1 MRVYGMQV
9 NHIARP
15 LGFDLTPLR
24 FSYKVACEGGKRQQ
38 SARVRVYGPDES
50 VVYDSG
56 TRQDIDSLCFAPD
69 IPLSPRTR
77 YTWDVAVTADTGET
91 ALSPRAWFETA
102 KQQEPWLGQWIAAP
116 REIANARLVK
126 RFTLPGRVVS
136 ARLYICGLGLYE
148 AFINGQKAGDE
159 YLAPGCNKYDSWL
172 QYQTYDVTDLLAED
186 NEIAVLLGDGW
197 YKGRFGFQG
206 QKEIFGN
213 TQALICELHAALDNG
228 AEIIIPSD
236 DTWRCGESPVLF
248 SNIYDGETWDAS
260 KPLAAELPARLL
272 PDMDTGLLRPR
283 MSPPVRAMLTLRPA
297 AVLHTPAGETVLDMG
312 QEITGFVT
320 FRAAAE
326 RGHTYTLRYGEIL
339 QDGCFY
345 TDNLRT
351 ARQTFTYI
359 CDGQEA
365 WARPHFTFFGFRY
378 IKLEGFGEEIDLHD
392 FVGCVLYSDME
403 QTAFIRTASDK
414 VNRLCENALWGQR
427 GNFVDVPT
435 DCPQR
440 DERMGW
446 TGDAQVFC
454 ATACYQMSS
463 AAFYAK
469 FMRDMAFE
477 QRERGGGVPHVVPSF
492 GMQGSPACA
501 WADAGSIIPWTVYQ
515 FFGDTALLRE
525 QYDNMKLWVEWIH
538 RVDHE
543 TGDHRLWQAGFHFAD
558 WLALDAAFPASCT
571 GGTDPDFIASAFYLY
586 STRLTRKAAAI
597 LGYAPDA
604 ARYAALEQE
613 ILAAIRQTYRAPKGG
628 LTVNTQTAHIL
639 SLFLGLMPES
649 DTPILKAALDRLFE
663 NARNELRTGFVGTAY
678 LCSVLTQAGFNHLAY
693 TLFLNENYPGWL
705 YEVNMGATTV
715 WERWN
720 SVMPDGHMS
729 STGMNSLNHY
739 AYGAVMEWVCRD
751 AAGLAPVED
760 APGFRKALMHP
771 HPDTRLGEIDFSYES
786 AIGRYRTHWKT
797 VDETTFDWE
806 LEVPFGAQAEAV
818 LPLGTVTGSDA
829 DWQEQADGCLHAVLE
844 SGSYAFHCVCA
855 APYSGRLL
863 LDVPFEQ
870 LLKHDDL
877 REEILTIAP
886 ELTELKAV
894 KNIQKMSLRQLRSFP
909 FSPLA
914 PWKLK
919 RLEQALNARA
929 FG

>member
-1 MRVYGMQV
+1 MTLW
-9 NHIARP
+9 A
-15 LGFDLTPLR
+15 
-24 FSYKVACEGGKRQQ
+24 AC
-38 SARVRVYGPDES
+38 
-50 VVYDSG
+50 
-56 TRQDIDSLCFAPD
+56 I
-69 IPLSPRTR
+69 
-77 YTWDVAVTADTGET
+77 
-91 ALSPRAWFETA
+91 
-102 KQQEPWLGQWIAAP
+102 
-116 REIANARLVK
+116 
-126 RFTLPGRVVS
+126 
-136 ARLYICGLGLYE
+136 
-148 AFINGQKAGDE
+148 
-159 YLAPGCNKYDSWL
+159 
-172 QYQTYDVTDLLAED
+172 
-186 NEIAVLLGDGW
+186 
-197 YKGRFGFQG
+197 
-206 QKEIFGN
+206 
-213 TQALICELHAALDNG
+213 
-228 AEIIIPSD
+228 
-236 DTWRCGESPVLF
+236 
-248 SNIYDGETWDAS
+248 
-260 KPLAAELPARLL
+260 
-272 PDMDTGLLRPR
+272 
-283 MSPPVRAMLTLRPA
+283 
-297 AVLHTPAGETVLDMG
+297 
-312 QEITGFVT
+312 
-320 FRAAAE
+320 
-326 RGHTYTLRYGEIL
+326 
-339 QDGCFY
+339 
-345 TDNLRT
+345 
-351 ARQTFTYI
+351 
-359 CDGQEA
+359 
-365 WARPHFTFFGFRY
+365 
-378 IKLEGFGEEIDLHD
+378 
-392 FVGCVLYSDME
+392 YSDM
-403 QTAFIRTASDK
+403 RVRRPSSDTASDEGEPPDAK
-414 VNRLCENALWGQR
+414 TPCGGSAATLWM
-427 GNFVDVPT
+427 
-435 DCPQR
+435 CPPI
-440 DERMGW
+440 
-446 TGDAQVFC
+446 APS
-454 ATACYQMSS
+454 ATSAWAGRATRRCSAPPPATRCSS

-786 AIGRYRTHWKT
+786 AMGRYRTHWKT

-894 KNIQKMSLRQLRSFP
+894 KDIQKMSLRQLRSFP

>member
-1 MRVYGMQV
+1 M
-9 NHIARP
+9 
-15 LGFDLTPLR
+15 
-24 FSYKVACEGGKRQQ
+24 
-38 SARVRVYGPDES
+38 
-50 VVYDSG
+50 
-56 TRQDIDSLCFAPD
+56 
-69 IPLSPRTR
+69 
-77 YTWDVAVTADTGET
+77 
-91 ALSPRAWFETA
+91 
-102 KQQEPWLGQWIAAP
+102 
-116 REIANARLVK
+116 
-126 RFTLPGRVVS
+126 
-136 ARLYICGLGLYE
+136 
-148 AFINGQKAGDE
+148 
-159 YLAPGCNKYDSWL
+159 
-172 QYQTYDVTDLLAED
+172 
-186 NEIAVLLGDGW
+186 
-197 YKGRFGFQG
+197 
-206 QKEIFGN
+206 
-213 TQALICELHAALDNG
+213 
-228 AEIIIPSD
+228 
-236 DTWRCGESPVLF
+236 
-248 SNIYDGETWDAS
+248 
-260 KPLAAELPARLL
+260 
-272 PDMDTGLLRPR
+272 
-283 MSPPVRAMLTLRPA
+283 
-297 AVLHTPAGETVLDMG
+297 LHTPAGETVLDMG

-320 FRAAAE
+320 FRTAAE

-351 ARQTFTYI
+351 AKQTFTYI

-760 APGFRKALMHP
+760 AGLPQGADASASRYAPG
-771 HPDTRLGEIDFSYES
+771 
-786 AIGRYRTHWKT
+786 
-797 VDETTFDWE
+797 
-806 LEVPFGAQAEAV
+806 
-818 LPLGTVTGSDA
+818 
-829 DWQEQADGCLHAVLE
+829 
-844 SGSYAFHCVCA
+844 
-855 APYSGRLL
+855 
-863 LDVPFEQ
+863 
-870 LLKHDDL
+870 
-877 REEILTIAP
+877 
-886 ELTELKAV
+886 
-894 KNIQKMSLRQLRSFP
+894 
-909 FSPLA
+909 
-914 PWKLK
+914 
-919 RLEQALNARA
+919 
-929 FG
+929 

>member
-1 MRVYGMQV
+1 M
-9 NHIARP
+9 
-15 LGFDLTPLR
+15 
-24 FSYKVACEGGKRQQ
+24 
-38 SARVRVYGPDES
+38 
-50 VVYDSG
+50 
-56 TRQDIDSLCFAPD
+56 
-69 IPLSPRTR
+69 
-77 YTWDVAVTADTGET
+77 
-91 ALSPRAWFETA
+91 
-102 KQQEPWLGQWIAAP
+102 
-116 REIANARLVK
+116 
-126 RFTLPGRVVS
+126 
-136 ARLYICGLGLYE
+136 
-148 AFINGQKAGDE
+148 
-159 YLAPGCNKYDSWL
+159 
-172 QYQTYDVTDLLAED
+172 TDLLAED

-206 QKEIFGN
+206 QKEIFGD

-228 AEIIIPSD
+228 VEIIIPSD

-260 KPLAAELPARLL
+260 KPLSAALPARLL

-378 IKLEGFGEEIDLHD
+378 IQLEGFGEEIDLHD

-693 TLFLNENYPGWL
+693 TLFLNESYPGWL

-751 AAGLAPVED
+751 AAGLAPMED

-786 AIGRYRTHWKT
+786 AMGRYRTHWKT

-894 KNIQKMSLRQLRSFP
+894 KDIQKMSLRQLRSFP

>member
-1 MRVYGMQV
+1 MIPEVPPLLHERLEAQYGAELAREIEAGYVRKRTTFRV
-9 NHIARP
+9 NP
-15 LGFDLTPLR
+15 LKGDR
-24 FSYKVACEGGKRQQ
+24 E
-38 SARVRVYGPDES
+38 
-50 VVYDSG
+50 
-56 TRQDIDSLCFAPD
+56 
-69 IPLSPRTR
+69 
-77 YTWDVAVTADTGET
+77 AV
-91 ALSPRAWFETA
+91 L
-102 KQQEPWLGQWIAAP
+102 
-116 REIANARLVK
+116 REIADAGIA
-126 RFTLPGRVVS
+126 TEPI
-136 ARLYICGLGLYE
+136 AWYDD
-148 AFINGQKAGDE
+148 AF
-159 YLAPGCNKYDSWL
+159 
-172 QYQTYDVTDLLAED
+172 
-186 NEIAVLLGDGW
+186 
-197 YKGRFGFQG
+197 
-206 QKEIFGN
+206 
-213 TQALICELHAALDNG
+213 
-228 AEIIIPSD
+228 
-236 DTWRCGESPVLF
+236 
-248 SNIYDGETWDAS
+248 
-260 KPLAAELPARLL
+260 LL
-272 PDMDTGLLRPR
+272 PDGNEEQLRALPCYDAGAIYLQ
-283 MSPPVRAMLTLRPA
+283 SLSSMLPA
-297 AVLHTPAGETVLDMG
+297 LVLAPKAGETVLDMG

-351 ARQTFTYI
+351 AKQTFTYI

-543 TGDHRLWQAGFHFAD
+543 TGDHRLWTSGFHFAD

-786 AIGRYRTHWKT
+786 AMGRYRTHWKT

-829 DWQEQADGCLHAVLE
+829 DWQEQADGCLHTVLE

-894 KNIQKMSLRQLRSFP
+894 KDIQKMSLRQLRSFP

>member
-1 MRVYGMQV
+1 
-9 NHIARP
+9 
-15 LGFDLTPLR
+15 
-24 FSYKVACEGGKRQQ
+24 
-38 SARVRVYGPDES
+38 
-50 VVYDSG
+50 
-56 TRQDIDSLCFAPD
+56 
-69 IPLSPRTR
+69 
-77 YTWDVAVTADTGET
+77 
-91 ALSPRAWFETA
+91 
-102 KQQEPWLGQWIAAP
+102 
-116 REIANARLVK
+116 
-126 RFTLPGRVVS
+126 
-136 ARLYICGLGLYE
+136 
-148 AFINGQKAGDE
+148 
-159 YLAPGCNKYDSWL
+159 
-172 QYQTYDVTDLLAED
+172 
-186 NEIAVLLGDGW
+186 
-197 YKGRFGFQG
+197 
-206 QKEIFGN
+206 
-213 TQALICELHAALDNG
+213 
-228 AEIIIPSD
+228 
-236 DTWRCGESPVLF
+236 
-248 SNIYDGETWDAS
+248 
-260 KPLAAELPARLL
+260 
-272 PDMDTGLLRPR
+272 
-283 MSPPVRAMLTLRPA
+283 MSPSAQPPSA
-297 AVLHTPAGETVLDMG
+297 AIP
-312 QEITGFVT
+312 
-320 FRAAAE
+320 
-326 RGHTYTLRYGEIL
+326 LRYGEIL

-378 IKLEGFGEEIDLHD
+378 IQLEGFGEEIDLHD

-786 AIGRYRTHWKT
+786 AMGRYRTHWKT

-829 DWQEQADGCLHAVLE
+829 GWQEQADGCLHAVLE

-886 ELTELKAV
+886 ELTELKAI
-894 KNIQKMSLRQLRSFP
+894 KDIQKMSLRQLRSFP

>member
-1 MRVYGMQV
+1 M
-9 NHIARP
+9 
-15 LGFDLTPLR
+15 
-24 FSYKVACEGGKRQQ
+24 
-38 SARVRVYGPDES
+38 
-50 VVYDSG
+50 
-56 TRQDIDSLCFAPD
+56 
-69 IPLSPRTR
+69 
-77 YTWDVAVTADTGET
+77 
-91 ALSPRAWFETA
+91 
-102 KQQEPWLGQWIAAP
+102 
-116 REIANARLVK
+116 
-126 RFTLPGRVVS
+126 
-136 ARLYICGLGLYE
+136 
-148 AFINGQKAGDE
+148 
-159 YLAPGCNKYDSWL
+159 
-172 QYQTYDVTDLLAED
+172 
-186 NEIAVLLGDGW
+186 
-197 YKGRFGFQG
+197 
-206 QKEIFGN
+206 
-213 TQALICELHAALDNG
+213 
-228 AEIIIPSD
+228 
-236 DTWRCGESPVLF
+236 
-248 SNIYDGETWDAS
+248 
-260 KPLAAELPARLL
+260 
-272 PDMDTGLLRPR
+272 
-283 MSPPVRAMLTLRPA
+283 
-297 AVLHTPAGETVLDMG
+297 LHTPAGETVLDMG

-320 FRAAAE
+320 FRTVAE

-492 GMQGSPACA
+492 DMQGSPACA

-558 WLALDAAFPASCT
+558 WLAMDAAFPASCT

-597 LGYAPDA
+597 LGYASDA

-786 AIGRYRTHWKT
+786 AMGRYRTHWKT

-829 DWQEQADGCLHAVLE
+829 GWQEQADGCLHAVLE

-894 KNIQKMSLRQLRSFP
+894 KDIQKMSLRQLRSFP

>member
-1 MRVYGMQV
+1 
-9 NHIARP
+9 
-15 LGFDLTPLR
+15 
-24 FSYKVACEGGKRQQ
+24 
-38 SARVRVYGPDES
+38 
-50 VVYDSG
+50 
-56 TRQDIDSLCFAPD
+56 
-69 IPLSPRTR
+69 
-77 YTWDVAVTADTGET
+77 
-91 ALSPRAWFETA
+91 
-102 KQQEPWLGQWIAAP
+102 
-116 REIANARLVK
+116 
-126 RFTLPGRVVS
+126 
-136 ARLYICGLGLYE
+136 
-148 AFINGQKAGDE
+148 
-159 YLAPGCNKYDSWL
+159 
-172 QYQTYDVTDLLAED
+172 
-186 NEIAVLLGDGW
+186 
-197 YKGRFGFQG
+197 
-206 QKEIFGN
+206 
-213 TQALICELHAALDNG
+213 
-228 AEIIIPSD
+228 
-236 DTWRCGESPVLF
+236 
-248 SNIYDGETWDAS
+248 
-260 KPLAAELPARLL
+260 
-272 PDMDTGLLRPR
+272 

-378 IKLEGFGEEIDLHD
+378 IQLEGFGEEIDLHD

-403 QTAFIRTASDK
+403 QTALIRTASDK

-786 AIGRYRTHWKT
+786 AMGRYRTHWKT

-829 DWQEQADGCLHAVLE
+829 GWQEQADGCLHAVLE

-886 ELTELKAV
+886 ELTELKAI
-894 KNIQKMSLRQLRSFP
+894 KDIQKMSLRQLRSFP

>member
-1 MRVYGMQV
+1 
-9 NHIARP
+9 
-15 LGFDLTPLR
+15 
-24 FSYKVACEGGKRQQ
+24 
-38 SARVRVYGPDES
+38 
-50 VVYDSG
+50 
-56 TRQDIDSLCFAPD
+56 
-69 IPLSPRTR
+69 
-77 YTWDVAVTADTGET
+77 
-91 ALSPRAWFETA
+91 
-102 KQQEPWLGQWIAAP
+102 
-116 REIANARLVK
+116 
-126 RFTLPGRVVS
+126 
-136 ARLYICGLGLYE
+136 
-148 AFINGQKAGDE
+148 
-159 YLAPGCNKYDSWL
+159 
-172 QYQTYDVTDLLAED
+172 
-186 NEIAVLLGDGW
+186 
-197 YKGRFGFQG
+197 
-206 QKEIFGN
+206 
-213 TQALICELHAALDNG
+213 
-228 AEIIIPSD
+228 
-236 DTWRCGESPVLF
+236 
-248 SNIYDGETWDAS
+248 
-260 KPLAAELPARLL
+260 
-272 PDMDTGLLRPR
+272 
-283 MSPPVRAMLTLRPA
+283 
-297 AVLHTPAGETVLDMG
+297 
-312 QEITGFVT
+312 
-320 FRAAAE
+320 
-326 RGHTYTLRYGEIL
+326 
-339 QDGCFY
+339 
-345 TDNLRT
+345 
-351 ARQTFTYI
+351 
-359 CDGQEA
+359 
-365 WARPHFTFFGFRY
+365 
-378 IKLEGFGEEIDLHD
+378 
-392 FVGCVLYSDME
+392 ME

-786 AIGRYRTHWKT
+786 AMGRYRTHWKT

-829 DWQEQADGCLHAVLE
+829 GWQEQADGCLHAVLE

-886 ELTELKAV
+886 ELTELKAI
-894 KNIQKMSLRQLRSFP
+894 KDIQKMSLRQLRSFP

>member
-1 MRVYGMQV
+1 M
-9 NHIARP
+9 
-15 LGFDLTPLR
+15 
-24 FSYKVACEGGKRQQ
+24 
-38 SARVRVYGPDES
+38 
-50 VVYDSG
+50 
-56 TRQDIDSLCFAPD
+56 
-69 IPLSPRTR
+69 
-77 YTWDVAVTADTGET
+77 
-91 ALSPRAWFETA
+91 
-102 KQQEPWLGQWIAAP
+102 
-116 REIANARLVK
+116 
-126 RFTLPGRVVS
+126 
-136 ARLYICGLGLYE
+136 
-148 AFINGQKAGDE
+148 
-159 YLAPGCNKYDSWL
+159 
-172 QYQTYDVTDLLAED
+172 TDLLAED

-206 QKEIFGN
+206 QKEIFGD

-248 SNIYDGETWDAS
+248 ANIYDGEAWDAS
-260 KPLAAELPARLL
+260 KPLSAALPARLL

-312 QEITGFVT
+312 QEITGFIT

-378 IKLEGFGEEIDLHD
+378 IKLEGFGKEIDLHD

-525 QYDNMKLWVEWIH
+525 QYENMKMWVEWIH

-613 ILAAIRQTYRAPKGG
+613 ILAAIRQAYRAPKGG

-649 DTPILKAALDRLFE
+649 DTPILKTALDRLFE

-760 APGFRKALMHP
+760 APGFRRALMHP
-771 HPDTRLGEIDFSYES
+771 HPDMRLGEIDFSYES
-786 AIGRYRTHWKT
+786 AMGRYRTHWKT

-894 KNIQKMSLRQLRSFP
+894 KDIQKMSLRQLRSFP